1 MKKKVIITA
10 KAHSSLLQELE
21 LQGYE
26 VEYRPEIQYDELFAE
41 IHECSGLV
49 VTTRLRIDKA
59 MIDEGSSLKWIG
71 RLGSGLELIDV
82 EYAISK
88 GIRCE
93 SSPEGNR
100 NAVAEHALGLLLSLM
115 NRICSSFQEVREGK
129 WIRDANRGDEL
140 NGKTVGIIGYGHT
153 GSSFAKLL
161 APFNVTVLAYDKY
174 KFGYASDYIREAS
187 LEQIARYAD
196 VVTLHVPLTA
206 ETKYL
211 ANTEF
216 FKSLQRQPY
225 FINACRGAVHDTSAL
240 IDALDRKQIRGA
252 ALDVLE
258 NEKLATYTEVEKT
271 QLENLLARNNV
282 IITPHIAGYSVEAF
296 EKMSMVLLAKLG
308 LGRI

>member
-1 MKKKVIITA
+1 
-10 KAHSSLLQELE
+10 
-21 LQGYE
+21 
-26 VEYRPEIQYDELFAE
+26 
-41 IHECSGLV
+41 
-49 VTTRLRIDKA
+49 

-196 VVTLHVPLTA
+196 VVSLHVPFNEDTQRM
-206 ETKYL
+206 
-211 ANTEF
+211 ANDDF
-216 FKSLQRQPY
+216 FASLSRKPY
-225 FINACRGAVHDTSAL
+225 FINTSRGGVQDNAAILRAL
-240 IDALDRKQIRGA
+240 ENGLIKGA

-258 NEKLATYTEVEKT
+258 NEKLDTYTPRETALFEK
-271 QLENLLARNNV
+271 LVNLPNV
-282 IITPHIAGYSVEAF
+282 IVTPHIAGYSHESF
-296 EKMSMVLLAKLG
+296 EKMSRVLLDKLRFG
-308 LGRI
+308 L

>member
-10 KAHSSLLQELE
+10 KAHSCLLQELE

-153 GSSFAKLL
+153 GSSFSRLL
-161 APFNVTVLAYDKY
+161 APFGVTVLAYDKY

-196 VVTLHVPLTA
+196 VVSLHVPFNEDTQRM
-206 ETKYL
+206 
-211 ANTEF
+211 ANDDF
-216 FKSLQRQPY
+216 FASLSRKPY
-225 FINACRGAVHDTSAL
+225 FINTSRGGVQDNAAILRAL
-240 IDALDRKQIRGA
+240 ENGLIKGA

-258 NEKLATYTEVEKT
+258 NEKLDTYTPRETALFEK
-271 QLENLLARNNV
+271 LVNLPNV
-282 IITPHIAGYSVEAF
+282 IVTPHIAGYSHESF
-296 EKMSMVLLAKLG
+296 EKMSRVLLDRLRFG
-308 LGRI
+308 L

>member
-10 KAHSSLLQELE
+10 KAHSCLLQELE

-115 NRICSSFQEVREGK
+115 NRICSSFLEVREGK

-196 VVTLHVPLTA
+196 VVSLHVPFNEDTQRM
-206 ETKYL
+206 
-211 ANTEF
+211 ANDDF
-216 FKSLQRQPY
+216 FASLSRKPY
-225 FINACRGAVHDTSAL
+225 FINTSRGGVQDNAAILRAL
-240 IDALDRKQIRGA
+240 ENGLIKGA

-258 NEKLATYTEVEKT
+258 NEKLDTYTPRETALFEK
-271 QLENLLARNNV
+271 LVNLPNV
-282 IITPHIAGYSVEAF
+282 IVTPHIAGYSHESF
-296 EKMSMVLLAKLG
+296 EKMSRVLLDRLRFG
-308 LGRI
+308 L

>member
-10 KAHSSLLQELE
+10 KAHSCLLQELE

-26 VEYRPEIQYDELFAE
+26 VEYRPEIQYDELFTE

-59 MIDEGSSLKWIG
+59 MIDQGSSLKWIG

-140 NGKTVGIIGYGHT
+140 NSKTVGIIGYGHT
-153 GSSFAKLL
+153 GSSFSRLL
-161 APFNVTVLAYDKY
+161 APFGVTVLAYDKY

-196 VVTLHVPLTA
+196 VVSLHVPFNEDTQRM
-206 ETKYL
+206 
-211 ANTEF
+211 ANDDF
-216 FKSLQRQPY
+216 FASLSRKPY
-225 FINACRGAVHDTSAL
+225 FINTSRGGVQDNAAILRAL
-240 IDALDRKQIRGA
+240 ENGLIKGA

-258 NEKLATYTEVEKT
+258 NEKLDTYTPRETALFEK
-271 QLENLLARNNV
+271 LVNLPNV
-282 IITPHIAGYSVEAF
+282 IVTPHIAGYSHESF
-296 EKMSMVLLAKLG
+296 EKMSRVLLDKLRFG
-308 LGRI
+308 L

>member
-10 KAHSSLLQELE
+10 KAHSCLLQELE

-26 VEYRPEIQYDELFAE
+26 VEYRPEIQYDELFTE

-59 MIDEGSSLKWIG
+59 MIDQGSSLKWIG

-140 NGKTVGIIGYGHT
+140 NSKTVGIIGYGHT
-153 GSSFAKLL
+153 GSSFSRLL
-161 APFNVTVLAYDKY
+161 APFGVTVLAYDKY

-196 VVTLHVPLTA
+196 VVSLHVPFNEDTQRM
-206 ETKYL
+206 
-211 ANTEF
+211 ANDDF
-216 FKSLQRQPY
+216 FTSLSRKPY
-225 FINACRGAVHDTSAL
+225 FINTSRGGVQDNAAILRAL
-240 IDALDRKQIRGA
+240 ENGLIKGA

-258 NEKLATYTEVEKT
+258 NEKLDTYTPRETALFEK
-271 QLENLLARNNV
+271 LVNLPNV
-282 IITPHIAGYSVEAF
+282 IVTPHIAGYSHESF
-296 EKMSMVLLAKLG
+296 EKMSRVLLDKLRFG
-308 LGRI
+308 L

>member
-1 MKKKVIITA
+1 
-10 KAHSSLLQELE
+10 
-21 LQGYE
+21 
-26 VEYRPEIQYDELFAE
+26 
-41 IHECSGLV
+41 
-49 VTTRLRIDKA
+49 
-59 MIDEGSSLKWIG
+59 
-71 RLGSGLELIDV
+71 
-82 EYAISK
+82 
-88 GIRCE
+88 
-93 SSPEGNR
+93 
-100 NAVAEHALGLLLSLM
+100 
-115 NRICSSFQEVREGK
+115 
-129 WIRDANRGDEL
+129 
-140 NGKTVGIIGYGHT
+140 
-153 GSSFAKLL
+153 
-161 APFNVTVLAYDKY
+161 
-174 KFGYASDYIREAS
+174 
-187 LEQIARYAD
+187 
-196 VVTLHVPLTA
+196 
-206 ETKYL
+206 L

>member
-10 KAHSSLLQELE
+10 KAHSCLLQELE

-41 IHECSGLV
+41 IHDCSGLV

-59 MIDEGSSLKWIG
+59 MIDQGSSLKWIG

-187 LEQIARYAD
+187 PEQIARYAD
-196 VVTLHVPLTA
+196 VVSLHVPFNEDTQRM
-206 ETKYL
+206 
-211 ANTEF
+211 ANDDF
-216 FKSLQRQPY
+216 FASLSRKPY
-225 FINACRGAVHDTSAL
+225 FINTSRGGVQDNAAILRAL
-240 IDALDRKQIRGA
+240 ENGLIKGA

-258 NEKLATYTEVEKT
+258 NEKLDTYTPRETALFEK
-271 QLENLLARNNV
+271 LVNLPNV
-282 IITPHIAGYSVEAF
+282 IVTPHIAGYSHESF
-296 EKMSMVLLAKLG
+296 EKMSRVLLDRLRFG
-308 LGRI
+308 L

>member
-1 MKKKVIITA
+1 
-10 KAHSSLLQELE
+10 
-21 LQGYE
+21 
-26 VEYRPEIQYDELFAE
+26 
-41 IHECSGLV
+41 
-49 VTTRLRIDKA
+49 
-59 MIDEGSSLKWIG
+59 MIDQGSSLKWIG

-196 VVTLHVPLTA
+196 VVSLHVPFNEDTQRM
-206 ETKYL
+206 
-211 ANTEF
+211 ANDDF
-216 FKSLQRQPY
+216 FASLSRKPY
-225 FINACRGAVHDTSAL
+225 FINTSRGGVQDNAAILRAL
-240 IDALDRKQIRGA
+240 ENGLIKGA

-258 NEKLATYTEVEKT
+258 GDDVEIQVHLAPRRERLADGIGLHHRHPEKVHKHVVRWVNPTYLFPGSGMRLVAVADHIRPEEQGLPGLRRVGEKRRR
-271 QLENLLARNNV
+271 Q
-282 IITPHIAGYSVEAF
+282 GSVR
-296 EKMSMVLLAKLG
+296 SL
-308 LGRI
+308 RS

>member
-10 KAHSSLLQELE
+10 KAHSCLLQELE

-59 MIDEGSSLKWIG
+59 MIDQGSSLKWIG

-187 LEQIARYAD
+187 PEQIARYAD
-196 VVTLHVPLTA
+196 VVSLHVPFNEDTQRM
-206 ETKYL
+206 
-211 ANTEF
+211 ANDDF
-216 FKSLQRQPY
+216 FASLSRKPY
-225 FINACRGAVHDTSAL
+225 FINTSRGGVQDNAAILRAL
-240 IDALDRKQIRGA
+240 ENGLIKGA

-258 NEKLATYTEVEKT
+258 NEKLDTYTPRETALFEK
-271 QLENLLARNNV
+271 LVNLPNV
-282 IITPHIAGYSVEAF
+282 IVTPHIAGYSHESF
-296 EKMSMVLLAKLG
+296 EKMSRVLLDRLRFG
-308 LGRI
+308 L

>member
-10 KAHSSLLQELE
+10 KAHDCLRQELE
-21 LQGYE
+21 LHGYV
-26 VEYRPEIQYDELFAE
+26 VEYRPDIQYDELFAA
-41 IHECSGLV
+41 IPECSGLV
-49 VTTRLRIDKA
+49 VTTRLKIDKA
-59 MIDEGSSLKWIG
+59 MIDQGSSLKWIG

-153 GSSFAKLL
+153 GSSFSRLL
-161 APFNVTVLAYDKY
+161 APFGVTVLAYDKY
-174 KFGYASDYIREAS
+174 KFGYASAYIREAS
-187 LEQIARYAD
+187 LEQIGRYAD
-196 VVTLHVPLTA
+196 VVSLHVPLNEDTNRM
-206 ETKYL
+206 
-211 ANTEF
+211 ANDDF
-216 FKSLQRQPY
+216 FASFSRKPY
-225 FINACRGAVHDTSAL
+225 FINTSRGGVQDNAAILRAL
-240 IDALDRKQIRGA
+240 EKGLIKGA

-258 NEKLATYTEVEKT
+258 NEKLETYTPQETALFEK
-271 QLENLLARNNV
+271 LVNLPNV
-282 IITPHIAGYSVEAF
+282 IVTPHIAGYSHEAF
-296 EKMSMVLLAKLG
+296 EKMSRVLLDKLRVG
-308 LGRI
+308 L